1 MIGSEEFGSSV
12 ARPLGLARRHS
23 CRRFCQE
30 AATDSTRVPGPE
42 GTPQAKSLRHALT
55 LMLSLL
61 LAAAPAFAVTK
72 KPAKK
77 KVTHKK
83 HYVAPVYVSPKVR
96 QMAFQAV
103 SDRAA
108 QSMSTLEGGAG
119 LVGFFEQISHPPQ
132 TGSLHILQ
140 FGDSHTAS
148 DDWADAM
155 RQSFQRKFG
164 SGGPGFTLAGHPFLG
179 YRRFDS
185 RGANSRSWYT
195 DGLVG
200 RQGDGI
206 YGISGVSL
214 TTTSANQTVSL
225 STECEQLE
233 LHYLQQPGGGALEFF
248 VDGITLDTIETN
260 GPSAPG
266 VYHYMASPGS
276 HEYSVRTLQNAP
288 VRLFG
293 WVAQNHS
300 GVTYETLGIN
310 GAQAGILLGWDQ
322 SILAGEM
329 AARDPALIVV
339 AYGTNEALS
348 PKWSAQEYA
357 TAFDEVL
364 HRLRAAAPLASI
376 LVIGPPDCE
385 KRLRGRR
392 VPFPNL
398 DEVIDVQRQVALAN
412 RCAFWDW
419 RTRMGGPGS
428 VQQWVQAGLSQGDY
442 VHFTSAG
449 YRLVGN
455 MLFDEL
461 MSQYNRFLAARAEVA
476 NGQ

>member
-1 MIGSEEFGSSV
+1 MK
-12 ARPLGLARRHS
+12 LA
-23 CRRFCQE
+23 
-30 AATDSTRVPGPE
+30 
-42 GTPQAKSLRHALT
+42 LILALF
-55 LMLSLL
+55 
-61 LAAAPAFAVTK
+61 LAAAPAFGVTK
-72 KPAKK
+72 KSTKK
-77 KVTHKK
+77 KATHKK
-83 HYVAPVYVSPKVR
+83 HYTPPVVHVSPKLR

-103 SDRAA
+103 SARAEQQTRA
-108 QSMSTLEGGAG
+108 LEGGAG
-119 LVGFFEQISHPPQ
+119 LVAFFEQISHPPSQ
-132 TGSLHILQ
+132 GSLHILQ

-155 RQSFQRKFG
+155 RQAFQRKFG
-164 SGGPGFTLAGHPFLG
+164 AGGPGFTLAGHPFLG

-185 RGANSRSWYT
+185 RGSNSRGWYT

-206 YGISGVSL
+206 YGIGGVSL
-214 TTTSANQTVSL
+214 TAKSANETVSL
-225 STECEQLE
+225 SAESEQLE
-233 LHYLQQPGGGALEFF
+233 LHYLQQPGGGALEFA
-248 VDGITLDTIETN
+248 VNGVAVDTIDTD
-260 GPSAPG
+260 GSPAPG
-266 VYHYMASPGS
+266 VFHYTPVPGA
-276 HEYSVRTLQNAP
+276 HEYTLRTLRDAP

-310 GAQAGILLGWDQ
+310 GAQAGMLLGWNQ
-322 SILAGEM
+322 AMMAGEM
-329 AARDPALIVV
+329 ATRDPALIVV

-348 PKWSAQEYA
+348 PKWSAQEYGA
-357 TAFDEVL
+357 AFSEVI

-376 LVIGPPDCE
+376 LVVGPPDCE

-398 DEVIDVQRQVALAN
+398 DAVIEVQRQMALEN

-428 VQQWVQAGLSQGDY
+428 VRQWVEAGLSQGDY

-449 YRLVGN
+449 YRLVGS

-461 MSQYNRFLAARAEVA
+461 MAQYTRFLAVKAEVA